1 MQKPSH
7 RLRFYCPASEEPA
20 ARAVRPGHD
29 AIHETLQHGT
39 LLAAADALAVHL
51 RPVLHDQG
59 VPVHRDPAGVK
70 ELTAYGGHVDNLSP
84 LAVMPDQLRHLP
96 RGAAVPVAEAGR
108 RQLHLELAVGELRD
122 AAPVADGVLQDLY
135 HSIKAAIE
143 VQVLLKRTRDGA
155 LSATTWR
162 FHAMNDRHRSRHQ
175 QLQNWYDVERFQR
188 GSHALVTLALTV
200 GQFAPKLYSQWIFE
214 KSCEVRLP
222 DFTSLVKMLRS
233 DLPLFS

>member
-7 RLRFYCPASEEPA
+7 PPRFKCPASEEPA
-20 ARAVRPGHD
+20 ARAVGPGHD
-29 AIHETLQHGT
+29 AVHEALQHGA
-39 LLAAADALAVHL
+39 LLAAADTLAVHL

-59 VPVHRDPAGVK
+59 VPVHHDPAGVK

-84 LAVMPDQLRHLP
+84 LAVMPHQLRHLP
-96 RGAAVPVAEAGR
+96 RGPVVVAELGR
-108 RQLHLELAVGELRD
+108 RHLHLELALGELRD
-122 AAPVADGVLQDLY
+122 PALVADGVLQDLY
-135 HSIKAAIE
+135 RSIKAAIE

-162 FHAMNDRHRSRHQ
+162 FHAMNDGHRSPHQ
-175 QLQNWYDVERFQR
+175 LLQNWYDVEGSQR
-188 GSHALVTLALTV
+188 GSHALVTRALTV
-200 GQFAPKLYSQWIFE
+200 GQLAPELYSQWIFE